1 MDYSRKDF
9 TGRTLIEATDLND
22 QTITGSCFSQ
32 ETPDSEIF
40 PVGMTGVTFINCN
53 LDNVVIP
60 DGNTLID
67 CSNRRFQVQNDL
79 NDWEIDHNDE
89 PVKLVNSLVLD
100 KMGIDQPDPASLP
113 DDPVETPIDYTDLN
127 RDVGSD

>member
-9 TGRTLIEATDLND
+9 TGRTLIEATDLNG

-53 LDNVVIP
+53 LDNVIIP
-60 DGNTLID
+60 DGNTVQD
-67 CSNRRFQVQNDL
+67 CSTRRFQVQNDL
-79 NDWEIDHNDE
+79 NDWEIDENDD
-89 PVKLVNSLVLD
+89 PVKLVNSVMLD
-100 KMGIDQPDPASLP
+100 KRGIDQPDPSSIPAE
-113 DDPVETPIDYTDLN
+113 PVESPIDYTDTTRN
-127 RDVGSD
+127 VRSD